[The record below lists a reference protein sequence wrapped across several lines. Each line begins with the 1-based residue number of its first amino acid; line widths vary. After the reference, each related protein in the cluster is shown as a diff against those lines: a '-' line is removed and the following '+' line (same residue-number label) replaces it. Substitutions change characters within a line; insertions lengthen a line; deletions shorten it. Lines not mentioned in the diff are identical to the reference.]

1 MTALTSGFV
10 KKQRNPSQEIVRPQL
25 TSIIDMMVFLL
36 IFILKTFSTEGNII
50 TPSADLLLPYSASK
64 DKAGSALMIE
74 ITKQAVLVDGE
85 PVVTLAQMEESDSLL
100 IRPLFQHLEKR
111 VKILGGE
118 KKERP
123 AIIQCDKN
131 IDFKYLKRV
140 LNTCARASYSDF
152 SLLVLQKE

>member
-1 MTALTSGFV
+1 MTSLTSGFV
-10 KKQRNPSQEIVRPQL
+10 KRKRDPSQEIVRPQL

-64 DKAGSALMIE
+64 DKASAALMIE
-74 ITKQAVLVDGE
+74 ITKQAVLVEGE
-85 PVVTLAQMEESDSLL
+85 PVVTLAEMEENDSLL
-100 IRPLFQHLEKR
+100 VRPLFSYLEKKVR
-111 VKILGGE
+111 MVGGE

-131 IDFKYLKRV
+131 IDFKYLKRI

-152 SLLVLQKE
+152 SLLVVQKE